1 MLPVC
6 SYSSLLDVLSLLDR
20 SLPLS
25 SNKIPIIAPF
35 NPKLPMR
42 ALRYER
48 VMFRFLS
55 GWCMNCIERLNHLKH
70 EKLHIF
76 RQYRGWCL
84 VYPGVSWCAEKCQRA
99 HQCHSMLSNR
109 IGTCHV
115 SRPETVY
122 RSSFGKT
129 SSNDFWARSA
139 MCIHVHPCANMC
151 QLFNDLGQTS
161 MQPNGY
167 RRARVPQWCRVLQ
180 PLSDPHDRSRRNVTR
195 SF

>member
-55 GWCMNCIERLNHLKH
+55 G
-70 EKLHIF
+70 
-76 RQYRGWCL
+76 
-84 VYPGVSWCAEKCQRA
+84 
-99 HQCHSMLSNR
+99 
-109 IGTCHV
+109 
-115 SRPETVY
+115 
-122 RSSFGKT
+122 
-129 SSNDFWARSA
+129 
-139 MCIHVHPCANMC
+139 
-151 QLFNDLGQTS
+151 
-161 MQPNGY
+161 
-167 RRARVPQWCRVLQ
+167 
-180 PLSDPHDRSRRNVTR
+180 
-195 SF
+195 